1 MEKEFVPYELAVKL
15 KQLGFDEECFG
26 YYDLNNK
33 PNFFGADGLM
43 DTHCVQVNRP
53 TFSQA
58 FRWFRDNHNVRQNI
72 MDFIDDE
79 VGIEWDYE
87 IATIGTDLDEN
98 GNYKPLIEYSTDDEN
113 RKFKT
118 YEESELAC
126 LTKLIELI
134 FVL

>member
-1 MEKEFVPYELAVKL
+1 MKKNFVPYELAVKL
-15 KQLGFDEECFG
+15 KALGFDEECFS

-58 FRWFRDNHNVRQNI
+58 FRWFREKYNVRQNI

-98 GNYKPLIEYSTDDEN
+98 GNYKPLIEYSTDD
-113 RKFKT
+113 
-118 YEESELAC
+118 
-126 LTKLIELI
+126 
-134 FVL
+134 